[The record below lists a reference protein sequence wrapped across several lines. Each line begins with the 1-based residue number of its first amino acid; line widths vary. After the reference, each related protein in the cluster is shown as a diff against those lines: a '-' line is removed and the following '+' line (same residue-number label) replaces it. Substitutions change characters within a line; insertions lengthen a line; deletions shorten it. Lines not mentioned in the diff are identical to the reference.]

1 MGEFPNCDIKLC
13 DLEVARVIQ
22 PGESITEWIGTLDY
36 MGQFIKVNI
45 KSFNYFS
52 FFTAVVFVILTY
64 VIHILAPE
72 LYNLEPISL
81 AADIWSF
88 GVLAYA
94 LLSACLPFDGDT
106 DTETIRN
113 IQSQDLD
120 FPDAL
125 FEDVSEEAKDF
136 IRLCL
141 NRDAT

>member
-1 MGEFPNCDIKLC
+1 MQVFSLFVDMFSKFTYQFYLGPNVRRSSKRYNYWRKTIP
-13 DLEVARVIQ
+13 ER
-22 PGESITEWIGTLDY
+22 ITNDY
-36 MGQFIKVNI
+36 KGNFENI
-45 KSFNYFS
+45 IYNQVYLLIIS
-52 FFTAVVFVILTY
+52 
-64 VIHILAPE
+64 APE
-72 LYNLEPISL
+72 LYNLEPITL

-113 IQSQDLD
+113 IQSQELD

-136 IRLCL
+136 IKLCL
-141 NRDAT
+141 NRDVS

>member
-1 MGEFPNCDIKLC
+1 MRNKL
-13 DLEVARVIQ
+13 L
-22 PGESITEWIGTLDY
+22 LD
-36 MGQFIKVNI
+36 VNI
-45 KSFNYFS
+45 YL
-52 FFTAVVFVILTY
+52 FTIS
-64 VIHILAPE
+64 APE
-72 LYNLEPISL
+72 LYNLEPITL

-125 FEDVSEEAKDF
+125 FEDVSEEAKQF

-141 NRDAT
+141 NRDAS